1 MVPEKSCSLSAST
14 IAISIPRKRS
24 KPSGLG
30 PIIRIKALTRR
41 ENPTAEAIW
50 PSGILIKFQL
60 AQRRSPYMTEALLG
74 SPYMDLIF
82 SIMRARRRKK
92 KEVGKRLIRTHPYFP
107 LPASRA
113 HENLVFGKASAIWG
127 NPLTEAHSSF
137 HLPRRAKG
145 LIVMLAFASSNHA
158 VLALS
163 FELGVMVPPSV
174 VAYIRNSSLSLKS
187 CLLRTP
193 PFFEY
198 PDETI
203 RDRNEYTLFRGKES
217 LTYLNRR
224 SKIEMDPTLLLQ
236 LSRLN

>member
-1 MVPEKSCSLSAST
+1 
-14 IAISIPRKRS
+14 
-24 KPSGLG
+24 
-30 PIIRIKALTRR
+30 
-41 ENPTAEAIW
+41 
-50 PSGILIKFQL
+50 
-60 AQRRSPYMTEALLG
+60 MTEALLG

-127 NPLTEAHSSF
+127 NPLRRIPLFTCPEEQNDSLLCWPSHRLITLSWPYLLNLGLWF
-137 HLPRRAKG
+137 LLPWSVISGTDFLYRR
-145 LIVMLAFASSNHA
+145 
-158 VLALS
+158 
-163 FELGVMVPPSV
+163 
-174 VAYIRNSSLSLKS
+174 LKS

-224 SKIEMDPTLLLQ
+224 SKIEMDPTITLDEIPEQ
-236 LSRLN
+236 EQRKKIPFDF

>member
-1 MVPEKSCSLSAST
+1 VFPEKSCSLSAAT

-127 NPLTEAHSSF
+127 NPLRRIPLFTCPEEQNDSLLCWPSHRLITLSWPYLLNLGLWF
-137 HLPRRAKG
+137 LLPWSVISGTDFLYRR
-145 LIVMLAFASSNHA
+145 
-158 VLALS
+158 
-163 FELGVMVPPSV
+163 
-174 VAYIRNSSLSLKS
+174 LKS

-193 PFFEY
+193 PLKEY
-198 PDETI
+198 PE
-203 RDRNEYTLFRGKES
+203 
-217 LTYLNRR
+217 
-224 SKIEMDPTLLLQ
+224 
-236 LSRLN
+236 